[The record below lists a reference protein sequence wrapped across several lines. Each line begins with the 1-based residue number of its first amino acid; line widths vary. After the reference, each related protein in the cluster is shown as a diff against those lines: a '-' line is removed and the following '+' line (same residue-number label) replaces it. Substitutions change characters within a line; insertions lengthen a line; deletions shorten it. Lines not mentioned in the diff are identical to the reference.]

1 MGTQDISRSAFD
13 PRKRYTSVR
22 MQMGRVIVDD
32 DWNENERIAGED
44 LRRSRVDI
52 IGPAGTPD
60 AGFRVE
66 NVHQNLDGNIDFD
79 LLAGSFYLGGYR
91 LELPDIST
99 YLGQTDQLQGDL
111 KTSPAAGQVDMVY
124 LTTYLQPVSAVE
136 DSELFEVALGGPDTS
151 TRQRIMQ
158 RVRLLQDVGKLTCDQ
173 AWPVVLEQL
182 SKAGLGSLNDENE
195 LISDASLQVTFSA
208 TGSPDDL
215 CTPTAAG
222 GYLGAENQ
230 AIRVQI
236 VDTGHF
242 VWGFNNASSL
252 YRIQLGADR
261 KTVTM
266 LTEPK
271 DQAHWPLTNQV
282 VEILPWG
289 AVLPNNEKIAEIS
302 GHLTKVEASYD
313 PDTSQLSLVDAV
325 PTAGFD
331 DWKTRSDADQLA
343 EGGEY
348 LYLRVW
354 SRGADVASPA
364 ALAIGAG
371 PVDLGM
377 TGLKITF
384 SGSQFAA
391 GDYWVIA
398 ARPETPNRVVP
409 WVLESG
415 RGPNGIRRFVAPLAL
430 IHWPADLADP
440 PQVDDCRP
448 HFRPLTRQKR
458 CCTYVVGDGVQ
469 THGDFDSLEEA
480 LQQLPQAGGK
490 ICLLPGIHE
499 ANLVLQNRKNVTVE
513 GCGKATKVIPGPER
527 RQDPIFSILDSQE
540 IALLNMDMIAIEGRA
555 IEAAGSQPGALK
567 GLKIVENRILAYT
580 NAIHVA
586 QGQDVLIER
595 NLIRM
600 LDKAGGDVA
609 IFLLAD
615 DARIERNNLGVI
627 PPEIV
632 PPPDKPGDGGEPTR
646 PTDPCAKPGEFYLN
660 QPYLVLYVNYVLVYT
675 LIAYL
680 LKNPFKTLGGIQIGS
695 GSERVKIM
703 ENTVTGG
710 AGNGITLG
718 SDLDIADLPPQEP
731 PPETKPVS
739 FEFGGGTLWGLVND
753 GTNKVSDLPLEFAS
767 DTEHQEWIT
776 GSGSN
781 AGAFSGQ
788 LKGGVYTLSSG
799 DPGYRV
805 VSIETRDTV
814 EFGTYALVTVE
825 KVEVQVNLIDAL
837 AFIYDLTIQGND
849 IANMGESGIGIP
861 RANLADLVKA
871 YVEGRLQGVD
881 NRTLIMLLILIY
893 LFGAPV
899 GYVINLDIQSNH
911 IHDCLRNLF
920 NLQTED
926 LGERNRGVGGISL
939 GLCDGL
945 MLRENR
951 IERNGQNYLGPAQA
965 IHIIYGTNL
974 DISNNHIF
982 NNGPAQIYR
991 LQQGKTGGITV
1002 FFASSGDLLLPS
1014 ADGQTSSGFNGKQA
1028 LRVHDNM
1035 VHQPVGRALAV
1046 LAMGPVSIAD
1056 NQLVTEFAVP
1066 LRSVQTGS
1074 VVATTNFSST
1084 KRVSL
1089 DSSNPSWLS
1098 AATDAGTVLVIN
1110 LGVTEAFQSAGQKNR
1125 GLPPLPTGSTLFN
1138 DNQVRLA
1145 VGGQI
1150 LLSVAI
1156 LALDDISFDAN
1167 QLEVL
1172 SEISLAVNSV
1182 LFGITARAGSN
1193 RLQEPLEEADKK
1205 ISMLSYGLAYN
1216 TTTLNQGNHCIIAQG
1231 GQVLDLGNFPG
1242 SDICKQLSGLTRK
1255 VALKGTYGYM
1265 VGR

>member
-13 PRKRYTSVR
+13 PRKRYASVR

-66 NVHQNLDGNIDFD
+66 NVHQDLNGNIDFD

-91 LELPDIST
+91 LELPDPQT
-99 YLGQTDQLQGDL
+99 YLGQLDQLQGDL
-111 KTSPAAGQVDMVY
+111 KTTPADNRVDMVY
-124 LTTYLQPVSAVE
+124 LATYLQPVSAVE

-151 TRQRIMQ
+151 TRLRIMQ
-158 RVRLLQDVGKLTCDQ
+158 RVRLIEDVGKQTCDQ
-173 AWPVVLEQL
+173 AWPVVLEKL
-182 SKAGLGSLNDENE
+182 AEEGFGSLSNENE
-195 LISDASLQVTFSA
+195 LVSDASLQVTFAA

-236 VDTGHF
+236 VDSSHF
-242 VWGFNNASSL
+242 TWGFNNASPL
-252 YRIQLGADR
+252 YRVQLGADR

-271 DQAHWPLTNQV
+271 DQAHWPLANQV

-302 GHLTKVEASYD
+302 GHLTKVDASYH
-313 PDTSQLSLVDAV
+313 PETAQLTLVDAV

-331 DWKTRSDADQLA
+331 DWKARDDAGELA

-348 LYLRVW
+348 YYLRVW
-354 SRGADVASPA
+354 GRGADTASSA
-364 ALAIGAG
+364 AVAIGAG
-371 PVDLGM
+371 PIDLGM
-377 TGLKITF
+377 TGLKVTF
-384 SGSQFAA
+384 SGSQFAT

-415 RGPNGIRRFVAPLAL
+415 RSPNGIRRFVAPLAL
-430 IHWPADLADP
+430 IHWPSDLANP

-458 CCTYVVGDGVQ
+458 CCTYVIGDGVQ

-480 LQQLPQAGGK
+480 LQHLPQTGGTL
-490 ICLLPGIHE
+490 CLLPGIHE
-499 ANLVLQNRKNVTVE
+499 ANLLIQNRINVTVE
-513 GCGKATKVIPGPER
+513 GCGKSTKIIPGPER
-527 RQDPIFSILDSQE
+527 RQDPIFSVIDSQE
-540 IALLNMDMIAIEGRA
+540 IALLNMDMIAIEGTA
-555 IEAAGSQPGALK
+555 IEASGSQPGALK
-567 GLKIVENRILAYT
+567 GLKIIENRFLAYK

-600 LDKAGGDVA
+600 LDKDGGDVA

-615 DARIERNNLGVI
+615 DARIERNNLGVT

-632 PPPDKPGDGGEPTR
+632 PPPDRPGDGGEPTQ
-646 PTDPCAKPGEFYLN
+646 PTDPCAKPGEFFLN
-660 QPYLVLYVNYVLVYT
+660 RPYLVLYANYILAYT
-675 LIAYL
+675 LFAYL
-680 LKNPFKTLGGIQIGS
+680 LKDPFKTLGGIQVGS
-695 GSERVKIM
+695 GSERVKIR
-703 ENTVTGG
+703 ENTITGG

-718 SDLDIADLPPQEP
+718 SDLDISDLPPQEP
-731 PPETKPVS
+731 PPEAKPVI
-739 FEFGGGTLWGLVND
+739 FEFGGGVLWGQVTD
-753 GTNKVSDLPLEFAS
+753 GTSKVASLPLEFTS
-767 DTEHQEWIT
+767 DADSQEWVT
-776 GSGSN
+776 GSGSQ
-781 AGAFSGQ
+781 AGAFAGQ
-788 LKGGVYTLSSG
+788 LKAGVYTLTSG
-799 DPGYRV
+799 DPGYRI

-814 EFGTYALVTVE
+814 EFGTYAAVTVE
-825 KVEVQVNLIDAL
+825 QVEVQVDLIDAL

-871 YVEGRLQGVD
+871 YIEGRLRGVD
-881 NRTLIMLLILIY
+881 ARTLIMLLILIY

-899 GYVINLDIQSNH
+899 GYIVNLDIQANH

-951 IERNGQNYLGPAQA
+951 IERNGRTYLGPAQA
-965 IHIIYGTNL
+965 IHVIYGTNL

-982 NNGPAQIYR
+982 NNGPAQVNR

-1002 FFASSGDLLLPS
+1002 FFTSSGELLLP
-1014 ADGQTSSGFNGKQA
+1014 ATDDQTSQGFNGRQA
-1028 LRVHDNM
+1028 LRVHDNL
-1035 VHQPVGRALAV
+1035 VHQPVGRALTV
-1046 LAMGPVSIAD
+1046 MAMGPVSIAD
-1056 NQLVTEFAVP
+1056 NQLATEFAVP

-1074 VVATTNFSST
+1074 VIATTNFSNT

-1089 DSSNPSWLS
+1089 ANASPSWLS
-1098 AATDAGTVLVIN
+1098 AATDAGTVLILN
-1110 LGVTEAFQSAGQKNR
+1110 LGVTEAFQSANR
-1125 GLPPLPTGSTLFN
+1125 KAGSLPPLPTGSTLFN

-1145 VGGQI
+1145 FGGQI
-1150 LLSVAI
+1150 LLSVAV

-1182 LFGITARAGSN
+1182 LFGVTARAGNN

-1216 TTTLNQGNHCIIAQG
+1216 TSTLNQGNHCIIAQG
-1231 GQVLDLGNFPG
+1231 GQVLDSGNFP
-1242 SDICKQLSGLTRK
+1242 SNDICKQLSGLTRK

-1265 VGR
+1265 VRS